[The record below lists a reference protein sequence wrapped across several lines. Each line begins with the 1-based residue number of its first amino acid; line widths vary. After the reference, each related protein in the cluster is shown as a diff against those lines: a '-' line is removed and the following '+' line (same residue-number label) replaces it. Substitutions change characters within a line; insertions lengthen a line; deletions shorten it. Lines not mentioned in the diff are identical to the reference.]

1 MPRAP
6 SGRAPNSRPGC
17 DRRPGLRFRSPR
29 NRGLQASDLGIVTS
43 AHRRAITIC
52 VVASPGGLVA
62 LTADGNRW
70 ADVVA
75 VEASGAI
82 VGEGVH
88 NMRLSFIGMG
98 VAAGAAAMSLGL
110 GAGVASADPFD
121 GVVNTTCS
129 YPQVIAALNATNP

>member
-1 MPRAP
+1 M
-6 SGRAPNSRPGC
+6 
-17 DRRPGLRFRSPR
+17 
-29 NRGLQASDLGIVTS
+29 
-43 AHRRAITIC
+43 
-52 VVASPGGLVA
+52 
-62 LTADGNRW
+62 TADGNRW

-129 YPQVIAALNATNP
+129 YPQVIAALNATNPGAAAQFNSSPIAQSYLQRFLASPPPARAQMAAQLQAMPGASQYIGVVNDVAGVCNNY